1 MHIEIKLYYY
11 IMNEC
16 KHWACNLKNNTC
28 NGCGKAICP
37 NCLQE
42 PSYCKC
48 DNKENCCKISD

>member
-1 MHIEIKLYYY
+1 
-11 IMNEC
+11 MNEC

-42 PSYCKC
+42 PSYCRC
-48 DNKENCCKISD
+48 DNKENCCKDSN